1 MAEPSTITTQNE
13 TKEKEPEPELTS
25 KDYYFD
31 SYAHFGI
38 HEEMLKDEVRT
49 LSYRTAIYQNKH
61 LFKDK
66 IVLDVGSGTGILSMF
81 AAKAGAKHVY
91 GVTRQIVAENKLDDK
106 ITLIKGKMEEVKLPV
121 DQVDIIIS
129 EWMGYFLLY
138 ESMLDTVIVA
148 RDKYLKP
155 GGMIFPDKATLFLS
169 AIEDGEY
176 KEEKIGFWD
185 NVYGFDFSSIKSVAL
200 REPLVDVVDYKAIV
214 TKPNAIK
221 EIDINTVQKSDLDF
235 KAPFTLTAL
244 RDDYIHAFISWFEIT
259 FSVCH
264 KPVHFSTGPHAK
276 YTHWKQTVFYTN
288 DSIIVKEGETIAGT
302 LTCSPNKKNNRDLD
316 IEISYEFSSD
326 AGKFSEYHYP
336 WKNVKAEDTSSFEH
350 NGCWYPAPF
359 KKAIIIIIDALRFDF
374 LPIIRKLLNKQSTN
388 SLLFQYIADPP
399 TTTLQRLKALTT
411 GTLPTFID
419 AGSNFA
425 GSAIDEDNLIHQLW
439 RQDKKIA
446 FMGDDTWMSLF
457 PQEINQNMSYPF
469 PSFNVWDL
477 HTVDN
482 GILNLLGVDHCG
494 HRYGPDHQEMAT
506 KLKQMND
513 MIKDVADSIDENTVL
528 LIMGD
533 HGMDLK
539 GDHGGDSD
547 NEVESAL
554 FIYSKKQLTNNNNY
568 DLGKLLNKLDSLT
581 FQNSFTATNNNNFGK
596 WRSIPQIDFV
606 PTLSLLLGL
615 PIPYNNLGT
624 IIPELFLLPNNNHN
638 YDGSVSVDDEQQHK
652 IQLMNLFEVLRLNS
666 QQVFRY
672 VVEYSQQQPSA
683 ELSKGY
689 LQILRSSFQK
699 ADEKYNLIKEKE
711 KQQQHSRMVLSSSLD
726 DLEDGI
732 ISYMKFLKETLS
744 ICRLILL
751 TRIASYSRICREEQF
766 PNCISTFYISSS
778 SSVSSP
784 AILLSQVAMAS
795 LVPFII
801 YKIMSLSNSFNGIAP
816 FWIDWGLRAG
826 LVLASINGFFDK
838 YFNSE
843 WMKNFIVKLA
853 FGIAIIVGNFA
864 WWTRSDNVFGASYF
878 IFLSM
883 IYLVLFIVQKPMGGI
898 MISIA
903 LVQILFLLEILAIK
917 KSIRE
922 SNSTTTST
930 KDSYGSFQDYF
941 IYNVLLALL
950 GTLYY
955 FSTGHQAT
963 LSSIQWSTGFI
974 GIGEV
979 NYIISPILVTLN
991 TLASPIL
998 FSCSVPLVAFW
1009 RWKISNNNN
1018 NHDVYSA
1025 LTYST
1030 LAFILYN
1037 ATITTS
1043 TTFWAAWFRRH
1054 LMVWKVFAPRF
1065 MLGGVTLMMVDV
1077 VLTFLSIGY
1086 ATRKIFNHVTK
1097 IFDVNYL

>member
-1 MAEPSTITTQNE
+1 
-13 TKEKEPEPELTS
+13 
-25 KDYYFD
+25 
-31 SYAHFGI
+31 
-38 HEEMLKDEVRT
+38 MLSLV
-49 LSYRTAIYQNKH
+49 
-61 LFKDK
+61 
-66 IVLDVGSGTGILSMF
+66 
-81 AAKAGAKHVY
+81 
-91 GVTRQIVAENKLDDK
+91 
-106 ITLIKGKMEEVKLPV
+106 
-121 DQVDIIIS
+121 
-129 EWMGYFLLY
+129 
-138 ESMLDTVIVA
+138 
-148 RDKYLKP
+148 
-155 GGMIFPDKATLFLS
+155 
-169 AIEDGEY
+169 
-176 KEEKIGFWD
+176 WD

>member
-1 MAEPSTITTQNE
+1 MASG
-13 TKEKEPEPELTS
+13 L
-25 KDYYFD
+25 Y
-31 SYAHFGI
+31 
-38 HEEMLKDEVRT
+38 
-49 LSYRTAIYQNKH
+49 
-61 LFKDK
+61 LF
-66 IVLDVGSGTGILSMF
+66 
-81 AAKAGAKHVY
+81 
-91 GVTRQIVAENKLDDK
+91 TR
-106 ITLIKGKMEEVKLPV
+106 G
-121 DQVDIIIS
+121 
-129 EWMGYFLLY
+129 FLL
-138 ESMLDTVIVA
+138 T
-148 RDKYLKP
+148 R
-155 GGMIFPDKATLFLS
+155 
-169 AIEDGEY
+169 
-176 KEEKIGFWD
+176 
-185 NVYGFDFSSIKSVAL
+185 
-200 REPLVDVVDYKAIV
+200 LVLE
-214 TKPNAIK
+214 NH
-221 EIDINTVQKSDLDF
+221 SD
-235 KAPFTLTAL
+235 
-244 RDDYIHAFISWFEIT
+244 
-259 FSVCH
+259 C
-264 KPVHFSTGPHAK
+264 
-276 YTHWKQTVFYTN
+276 
-288 DSIIVKEGETIAGT
+288 ET
-302 LTCSPNKKNNRDLD
+302 
-316 IEISYEFSSD
+316 
-326 AGKFSEYHYP
+326 
-336 WKNVKAEDTSSFEH
+336 EDTSSFEH

-744 ICRLILL
+744 ICRKVWAQFDVMRMISGIAILSLSCVCIALHMYNLTIIDDNNTDTIIINQVAITYVSFVFEDRISVGLLQTYGFYNLFKSFRLILL

-864 WWTRSDNVFGASYF
+864 WWTSPLCVDFRIIASYF